1 MIKKISFL
9 FTLFTIG
16 MGILIYDRIQ
26 FDHIDYY
33 SDILDYQLTGLV
45 LGLLSILYLIFN
57 KKKQSLINLTFIF
70 LGLLILSLII
80 LSFVAKYEID
90 NYPKL
95 F

>member
-1 MIKKISFL
+1 MIKKILFL
-9 FTLFTIG
+9 FTLFIIG
-16 MGILIYDRIQ
+16 MAILIYDRIQ

-33 SDILDYQLTGLV
+33 SDILDYQLAGLA
-45 LGLLSILYLIFN
+45 LGLLLILYLIF
-57 KKKQSLINLTFIF
+57 KKKQRLINMTFIF

-80 LSFVAKYEID
+80 LNFVAKYEID